1 MRTASA
7 SHPARRLSDPAVNW
21 LRSRQEIGEL
31 NFWLSIVAYD
41 PNDQSLSNRLYLV
54 YLVLFFSVWIFVTLT
69 FFASGSAILLPLLN
83 AQDPGKAALVIMGIV
98 LAIWNLVRLY
108 NALKRSPVEFSDE
121 DSYLLCQTP
130 VSRRAVVLRWFWM
143 PWFKSAFPF
152 WMLALLLGYSLGDI
166 AFSDTIITS
175 HFIEYLGYGL
185 RAWLIL
191 APIHLAL
198 FALQWTIGVAHVRPN
213 ARVGYSTALALVSGI
228 ALPVVL
234 WLALPWFEK
243 AGVRV
248 IVAAGI
254 GAAILNL
261 AALVMTAKRFNL
273 SRAAQETR
281 KHVLLNDALRYGQS
295 DYAEYLRDQQ
305 RLRKEKAPTRLPGRA
320 GPAALIWKD
329 LLQVMRG
336 LRLSKL
342 QRWFS
347 LASAAFGIFVMPGS
361 ISSLLLFIWVI
372 QVGKIAITRLR
383 SDLSCWPIFH
393 QLPIS
398 NRRVII
404 LDMASALVGIVA
416 VSLLAGLGGWAVR
429 NALLNTEAGS
439 LLMAQASESAGIL
452 SLVTFLLIP
461 GTAVA
466 VAGMAALDV
475 VRHAQSNLLLIGQV
489 PDIDF
494 LGLISGLVAAGL
506 PVFIM
511 AVLPGPADV
520 ILGFGSSLL
529 MGAIALVLA
538 GRARPA

>member
-461 GTAVA
+461 GTTVA

>member
-1 MRTASA
+1 MRIPSA
-7 SHPARRLSDPAVNW
+7 NQPAHNLFDPSVNW
-21 LRSRQEIGEL
+21 LRSRQEMGEL
-31 NFWLSIVAYD
+31 NFWLSVVSYD
-41 PNDQSLSNRLYLV
+41 PNDESINNRLYLV

-69 FFASGSAILLPLLN
+69 FFASGGEMLLRLLY
-83 AQDPGKAALVIMGIV
+83 AQDPSKAAVVIIGIV
-98 LAIWNLVRLY
+98 LVIWNLVRLY
-108 NALKRSPVEFSDE
+108 STLRRSPVEFSEE

-130 VSRRAVVLRWFWM
+130 VSRRAVVFRWLWM
-143 PWFKSAFPF
+143 PWLKSAVPF
-152 WMLALLLGYSLGDI
+152 WILALILGFSLGDI
-166 AFSDTIITS
+166 AFSETVITN
-175 HFIEYLGYGL
+175 HFVAYLGYGL
-185 RAWLIL
+185 RAWSML
-191 APIHLAL
+191 APVHLAL
-198 FALQWTIGVAHVRPN
+198 FALQWAIGVIRVRAD
-213 ARVGYSTALALVSGI
+213 ARLGYSTVLALMSGI

-234 WLALPWFEK
+234 WLAIPWFEK
-243 AGVRV
+243 AGLGV

-254 GAAILNL
+254 GAAILSL

-281 KHVLLNDALRYGQS
+281 RHVLLNDALRYGSS
-295 DYAEYLRDQQ
+295 DYAENLRAEQ

-329 LLQVMRG
+329 LLQAMRG
-336 LRLSKL
+336 LRLRSL

-361 ISSLLLFIWVI
+361 ISSLLLFIWVV
-372 QVGKIAITRLR
+372 QVGKIAVKRLR

-398 NRRVII
+398 NRHAVM
-404 LDMASALVGIVA
+404 LDMASALIGIVT

-429 NALLNTEAGS
+429 NTLLNTEAGA
-439 LLMAQASESAGIL
+439 LLMAQTSESAGIL
-452 SLVTFLLIP
+452 SSVTFLLIP
-461 GTAVA
+461 GTAIA

-475 VRHAQSNLLLIGQV
+475 VRHAQSNLLLIGQA
-489 PDIDF
+489 PDVDF

-511 AVLPGPADV
+511 AVRPGPAGW
-520 ILGFGSSLL
+520 ILGFGASLL
-529 MGAIALVLA
+529 MGAVAMFLA

>member
-1 MRTASA
+1 
-7 SHPARRLSDPAVNW
+7 VNW
-21 LRSRQEIGEL
+21 LRGRQEIGEL
-31 NFWLSIVAYD
+31 NFWLTVVSYD
-41 PNDQSLSNRLYLV
+41 PNDESFSNRLYLV

-69 FFASGSAILLPLLN
+69 FFASGSAMLLPLLN
-83 AQDPGKAALVIMGIV
+83 AQYPGKAAVVLMGSI
-98 LAIWNLVRLY
+98 LAIWNMVRLY

-152 WMLALLLGYSLGDI
+152 WLLAMLLGYSLGDI

-175 HFIEYLGYGL
+175 HFVEYLGYGL
-185 RAWLIL
+185 RAWLTL
-191 APIHLAL
+191 APVHLAL
-198 FALQWTIGVAHVRPN
+198 FALQWVIGVMRVRAN
-213 ARVGYSTALALVSGI
+213 ARVRYSTALALISGL

-243 AGVRV
+243 AGYVV

-254 GAAILNL
+254 GAAILSL

-281 KHVLLNDALRYGQS
+281 RHVLLNDALRYGQS
-295 DYAEYLRDQQ
+295 NYAENLRAEQH
-305 RLRKEKAPTRLPGRA
+305 LRKEKAPTRLPGRP

-347 LASAAFGIFVMPGS
+347 LASTAFGIFVMPGS

-398 NRRVII
+398 NRRAVM

-439 LLMAQASESAGIL
+439 LLMAQAGESVGII
-452 SLVTFLLIP
+452 SSVTFLLIP

-475 VRHAQSNLLLIGQV
+475 VRHAQSNLLLIGQA
-489 PDIDF
+489 PDVDF
-494 LGLISGLVAAGL
+494 LGLISGLAAAGL

-511 AVLPGPADV
+511 AVRPGLAGSL
-520 ILGFGSSLL
+520 LGFGSSLL
-529 MGAIALVLA
+529 MGAIAMFLA